1 MSRTEPGSSWRC
13 LLTSPNLPARLLLV
27 DDHPIVR
34 EGLRA
39 YLALQPGLEVVAEAA
54 DVTGALSRIRDT
66 KPDLVLLD
74 VKLEGENGLSLLAK
88 LHETEG
94 APRVLLLTSFLDEDY
109 LREALRLGAAGYL
122 LKRAGQGAL
131 IDGVRAAL
139 RGERVLDPA
148 AAALLPTL
156 GDDPLKRLTP
166 RETEVLGL
174 LAEGLSNKAVAKR
187 LGVGEKTVKT
197 HVSSLLS
204 KLELKD
210 RTQAALYAQ
219 GRQV

>member
-1 MSRTEPGSSWRC
+1 MRRSTEPASI
-13 LLTSPNLPARLLLV
+13 LLV

-39 YLALQPGLEVVAEAA
+39 YLSLQPGLEIIGEAES
-54 DVTGALSRIRDT
+54 VPQALEKLEQT
-66 KPDLVLLD
+66 NPDLILLD
-74 VKLEGENGLSLLAK
+74 VQLEGQSGLSLLATLQK
-88 LHETEG
+88 REN
-94 APRVLLLTSFLDEDY
+94 APKALLLTSFLDEDY

-131 IDGVRAAL
+131 IDGIRAAL

-156 GDDPLKRLTP
+156 QDDPLKRLTP
-166 RETEVLGL
+166 RERTVLAL

-187 LGVGEKTVKT
+187 LDVGEKTVKT
-197 HVSSLLS
+197 HVSSVLA
-204 KLELKD
+204 KLGVKD
-210 RTQAALYAQ
+210 RTQAALYAKS
-219 GRQV
+219 RQL

>member
-1 MSRTEPGSSWRC
+1 M
-13 LLTSPNLPARLLLV
+13 AKLLLV

-39 YLALQPGLEVVAEAA
+39 YLSLQTGLTLVGEAESVSKALKLLGQTE
-54 DVTGALSRIRDT
+54 
-66 KPDLVLLD
+66 PDLVLLD
-74 VKLEGENGLSLLAK
+74 VQLEGENGLSLL
-88 LHETEG
+88 ETLQKRED
-94 APRVLLLTSFLDEDY
+94 APKVLLLTSFLDEDY

-131 IDGVRAAL
+131 LDGIRAAL

-156 GDDPLKRLTP
+156 RDDPLKQLTP
-166 RETEVLGL
+166 REHTVLEL

-187 LGVGEKTVKT
+187 LDVGEKTVKT
-197 HVSSLLS
+197 HVSSVLA
-204 KLELKD
+204 KLGVKD
-210 RTQAALYAQ
+210 RTQAALYA
-219 GRQV
+219 RSRRL

>member
-1 MSRTEPGSSWRC
+1 MRRPTEP
-13 LLTSPNLPARLLLV
+13 ARILLV

-39 YLALQPGLEVVAEAA
+39 YLSLQPGLTVVGEAES
-54 DVTGALSRIRDT
+54 VPQALEKLGET
-66 KPDLVLLD
+66 QPDLVLLD
-74 VKLEGENGLSLLAK
+74 VQLEGESGLSLL
-88 LHETEG
+88 ETLQKQEG
-94 APRVLLLTSFLDEDY
+94 APKVLLLTSFLDEDY

-131 IDGVRAAL
+131 VDGVRAAL

-156 GDDPLKRLTP
+156 QDDPLKHLTP
-166 RETEVLGL
+166 RERTVLAL

-187 LGVGEKTVKT
+187 LDVGEKTVKT
-197 HVSSLLS
+197 HVSSVLA
-204 KLELKD
+204 KLGVKD
-210 RTQAALYAQ
+210 RTQAALYARS
-219 GRQV
+219 RQKV

>member
-1 MSRTEPGSSWRC
+1 MTE
-13 LLTSPNLPARLLLV
+13 PARLLLV

-39 YLALQPGLEVVAEAA
+39 YLALQPGLVVVAEAA
-54 DVTGALSRIRDT
+54 DVTEALARIEEA

-74 VKLEGENGLSLLAK
+74 VKLEGENGLTLLSK
-88 LHETEG
+88 LRETEV

-131 IDGVRAAL
+131 VDGIRAAL

-174 LAEGLSNKAVAKR
+174 LVEGLSNKAVAKR

-219 GRQV
+219 GRVQSR

>member
-1 MSRTEPGSSWRC
+1 MVDPSAAE
-13 LLTSPNLPARLLLV
+13 PARLLLV

-39 YLALQPGLEVVAEAA
+39 YLALQPGLVVVAEAA
-54 DVTGALSRIRDT
+54 GVSEALARIEET
-66 KPDLVLLD
+66 EPDLVLLD
-74 VKLEGENGLSLLAK
+74 VKLEGENGLSLLAELCRTK
-88 LHETEG
+88 D
-94 APRVLLLTSFLDEDY
+94 APKVLFLTSFLDEDY

-131 IDGVRAAL
+131 LDGVRAAL
-139 RGERVLDPA
+139 RGERPLDPA

-166 RETEVLGL
+166 REFEVLGL
-174 LAEGLSNKAVAKR
+174 LAEGMTNKALAKR

-197 HVSSLLS
+197 HVSSLLA
-204 KLELKD
+204 KLELRD

-219 GRQV
+219 TRQKG

>member
-1 MSRTEPGSSWRC
+1 M
-13 LLTSPNLPARLLLV
+13 TSPNPPARLLLV

-54 DVTGALSRIRDT
+54 DVTGALSLIGDT

-74 VKLEGENGLSLLAK
+74 VELEGENGLSLLSK
-88 LHETEG
+88 LHETEA

-131 IDGVRAAL
+131 VDGIRAAL

-219 GRQV
+219 GRGQSR

>member
-1 MSRTEPGSSWRC
+1 MTK
-13 LLTSPNLPARLLLV
+13 PAAKLLLV

-39 YLALQPGLEVVAEAA
+39 YLSLQPELTVVGEAGS
-54 DVTGALSRIRDT
+54 VPEALKLLGQT
-66 KPDLVLLD
+66 NPDLILLD
-74 VKLEGENGLSLLAK
+74 VQLEGENGLSLLVA
-88 LHETEG
+88 LREQEN
-94 APRVLLLTSFLDEDY
+94 APKVLLLTSFLDEDY

-131 IDGVRAAL
+131 LDGIRAAL
-139 RGERVLDPA
+139 RGERPLDPA

-156 GDDPLKRLTP
+156 QDDPLKRLTP
-166 RETEVLGL
+166 REHTVLAL

-187 LGVGEKTVKT
+187 LDVGEKTVKT
-197 HVSSLLS
+197 HVSSVLA
-204 KLELKD
+204 KLGVKD

-219 GRQV
+219 SRQKI

>member
-1 MSRTEPGSSWRC
+1 MTK
-13 LLTSPNLPARLLLV
+13 PARILLV

-39 YLALQPGLEVVAEAA
+39 YLSLQPGFIISGEAESVPQALALLEQ
-54 DVTGALSRIRDT
+54 TN
-66 KPDLVLLD
+66 PDLVLLD
-74 VKLEGENGLSLLAK
+74 VQLEGQSGLSLL
-88 LHETEG
+88 ETLQPREN

-131 IDGVRAAL
+131 LDGIRAAL

-156 GDDPLKRLTP
+156 QDDPLKRLTP
-166 RETEVLGL
+166 RERTVLEL

-187 LGVGEKTVKT
+187 LDVGEKTVKT
-197 HVSSLLS
+197 HVSSVLA
-204 KLELKD
+204 KLGVKD
-210 RTQAALYAQ
+210 RTQAALYAKS
-219 GRQV
+219 RQL

>member
-1 MSRTEPGSSWRC
+1 
-13 LLTSPNLPARLLLV
+13 LPSAANVRVLLV
-27 DDHPIVR
+27 DDHPLVR
-34 EGLRA
+34 EGLRT
-39 YLALQPGLEVVAEAA
+39 YLALYTELEVVAEAA
-54 DVTGALSRIRDT
+54 SVPEALVYIQKSAV
-66 KPDLVLLD
+66 DLVLLD
-74 VKLEGENGLSLLAK
+74 VQLGGQNGLSLLSA
-88 LHETEG
+88 LQEVER
-94 APRVLLLTSFLDEDY
+94 APKVLVLTSFLDADY

-131 IDGVRAAL
+131 LDGVRAAL
-139 RGERVLDPA
+139 RGERALDPA

-156 GDDPLKRLTP
+156 RDDPLRRLTA
-166 RETEVLGL
+166 RELEVLTL

-197 HVSSLLS
+197 HVSSVLA

-219 GRQV
+219 GRKL

>member
-1 MSRTEPGSSWRC
+1 M
-13 LLTSPNLPARLLLV
+13 AKLLLV

-39 YLALQPGLEVVAEAA
+39 YLSLQPGLTVVGEAESVRQASEKLEQ
-54 DVTGALSRIRDT
+54 TN
-66 KPDLVLLD
+66 PDLILLD
-74 VKLEGENGLSLLAK
+74 VQLEGESGLSLL
-88 LHETEG
+88 ETLQKRG
-94 APRVLLLTSFLDEDY
+94 DAPKVLLLTSFLDEDY

-131 IDGVRAAL
+131 LDGIRAAL

-156 GDDPLKRLTP
+156 QDDPLKRLTP
-166 RETEVLGL
+166 RERTVLAL

-187 LGVGEKTVKT
+187 LDVGEKTVKT
-197 HVSSLLS
+197 HVSSVLA
-204 KLELKD
+204 KLGVKD
-210 RTQAALYAQ
+210 RTQAALYARS
-219 GRQV
+219 RQKL